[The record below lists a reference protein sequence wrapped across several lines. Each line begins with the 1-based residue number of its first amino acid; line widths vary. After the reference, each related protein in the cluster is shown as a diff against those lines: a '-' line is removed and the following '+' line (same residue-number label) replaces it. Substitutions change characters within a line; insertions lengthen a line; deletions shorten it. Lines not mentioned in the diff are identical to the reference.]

1 MSEDYPDSS
10 ATELPDGM
18 WPLRW
23 FRYDEGIDSPQ
34 VYLLDG
40 DGAAELMSRD
50 DALAIARSR
59 GLHLVPE
66 WPGHQVTGAAWCRI
80 GMVSLP
86 VRWEQ
91 LPEPEQAGEP
101 DPLLWFEASCGGRD
115 LLAGNGGTFRG
126 RMRAWCPH
134 EQIGYNVPLAE
145 MGHMSQEARYWV
157 AGFLAG
163 NQPGPPPPLDPD
175 ADTDPGDLIAW
186 RAATSRFR
194 RTGLWFGRWRT
205 CQACG
210 RVLLPDTAA
219 DHCQEHV
226 QGQPS

>member
-1 MSEDYPDSS
+1 
-10 ATELPDGM
+10 M

-23 FRYDEGIDSPQ
+23 FRYDEGIDSPE

-40 DGAAELMSRD
+40 PGEAELMSRD
-50 DALAIARSR
+50 EALAIARSR
-59 GLHLVPE
+59 GLHLIPE
-66 WPGHQVTGAAWCRI
+66 WPEHQVTGPAFCRI
-80 GMVSLP
+80 AIVSLP

-91 LPEPEQAGEP
+91 LPEREQSGEP

-115 LLAGNGGTFRG
+115 LLTGNGGTFRG

-134 EQIGYNVPLAE
+134 EQVGYNVSLAE
-145 MGHMSQEARYWV
+145 MGQMSQEARYWV

-163 NQPGPPPPLDPD
+163 NQPGPPPPPDPD
-175 ADTDPGDLIAW
+175 ADTDPDDLTAW
-186 RAATSRFR
+186 KAATSRFR
-194 RTGLWFGRWRT
+194 RTGLWHGRWRT

-219 DHCQEHV
+219 DNCQEH
-226 QGQPS
+226 P

>member
-1 MSEDYPDSS
+1 
-10 ATELPDGM
+10 M

-23 FRYDEGIDSPQ
+23 FHHDEAIDSPQ

-40 DGAAELMSRD
+40 PGEAELMSRD
-50 DALAIARSR
+50 EALAIARSR

-66 WPGHQVTGAAWCRI
+66 WPGHLTTGPASCRI
-80 GMVSLP
+80 AMVSLP

-101 DPLLWFEASCGGRD
+101 DPPLWFEAPCGGRD
-115 LLAGNGGTFRG
+115 LLAGNGGTFHG
-126 RMRAWCPH
+126 RMSAWCPDK
-134 EQIGYNVPLAE
+134 QVSYNVSLAE
-145 MGHMSQEARYWV
+145 MGQMSQEARYWV
-157 AGFLAG
+157 TGFLAG
-163 NQPGPPPPLDPD
+163 NQPGPPPPPDFD

-186 RAATSRFR
+186 RAATGRFH

-219 DHCQEHV
+219 ENCQEHV
-226 QGQPS
+226 QGQSA

>member
-1 MSEDYPDSS
+1 MSEDYTDISAVELSDS
-10 ATELPDGM
+10 M

-23 FRYDEGIDSPQ
+23 FHYDEGIESWE

-40 DGAAELMSRD
+40 PGEAEFMSRD
-50 DALAIARSR
+50 EALAIARSR

-66 WPGHQVTGAAWCRI
+66 WPEHLTTGSAWCRI

-91 LPEPEQAGEP
+91 LPEPEEGGEP
-101 DPLLWFEASCGGRD
+101 DPLLWFEGSCGGRD

-134 EQIGYNVPLAE
+134 EQLGYNVSLAE
-145 MGHMSQEARYWV
+145 MGQMSQEARYWV

-163 NQPGPPPPLDPD
+163 NQPGEPPPPGFD
-175 ADTDPGDLIAW
+175 ADIDPGDLIAW
-186 RAATSRFR
+186 RAAIGRFR
-194 RTGLWFGRWRT
+194 RTGQWFGRWRT
-205 CQACG
+205 CQTCG

-219 DHCQEHV
+219 ENCQEHV
-226 QGQPS
+226 QGQSS

>member
-1 MSEDYPDSS
+1 
-10 ATELPDGM
+10 M

-23 FRYDEGIDSPQ
+23 FRYDEAIDSPQ

-40 DGAAELMSRD
+40 PGGAELMSRD
-50 DALAIARSR
+50 EALAIARSR

-66 WPGHQVTGAAWCRI
+66 WPGHLTAGPAWCRI

-101 DPLLWFEASCGGRD
+101 DPLLWFEAPCGGRD
-115 LLAGNGGTFRG
+115 LLAGNGGTYRG
-126 RMRAWCPH
+126 RMQAWCP
-134 EQIGYNVPLAE
+134 EKQVSYNVSLAE
-145 MGHMSQEARYWV
+145 MGQMSQEARYWV

-163 NQPGPPPPLDPD
+163 NLPGPPPPDLD
-175 ADTDPGDLIAW
+175 ADPDPGDLAAW
-186 RAATSRFR
+186 RAATGRFR
-194 RTGLWFGRWRT
+194 RTGLWYGRWST

-210 RVLLPDTAA
+210 RVLLPDTDAEN
-219 DHCQEHV
+219 CQEHI
-226 QGQPS
+226 QGQSA

>member
-1 MSEDYPDSS
+1 
-10 ATELPDGM
+10 M

-23 FRYDEGIDSPQ
+23 FHYDEAIDSPQ

-40 DGAAELMSRD
+40 PGEAELMSRD
-50 DALAIARSR
+50 EALAIARSR
-59 GLHLVPE
+59 GLYLVPE
-66 WPGHQVTGAAWCRI
+66 WPEHLTTGPAWCRI

-91 LPEPEQAGEP
+91 LPGPEQTGEP
-101 DPLLWFEASCGGRD
+101 DPLLWFEAPCGGRD
-115 LLAGNGGTFRG
+115 LLAGNGGTFHG
-126 RMRAWCPH
+126 RMRAWCPDK
-134 EQIGYNVPLAE
+134 QVSYNVSLAE
-145 MGHMSQEARYWV
+145 IGQMSHEARYWV

-163 NQPGPPPPLDPD
+163 NQPGPPAPPDFD
-175 ADTDPGDLIAW
+175 ADTDPGDLIAY
-186 RAATSRFR
+186 RAAIGRFH

-219 DHCQEHV
+219 ENCQEHV
-226 QGQPS
+226 QGQSS

>member
-1 MSEDYPDSS
+1 
-10 ATELPDGM
+10 M

-23 FRYDEGIDSPQ
+23 FHHDEAIDSPQ

-40 DGAAELMSRD
+40 LGEAELMSRGE
-50 DALAIARSR
+50 ALAIARSR

-66 WPGHQVTGAAWCRI
+66 WPEHLTTGPASCRI
-80 GMVSLP
+80 AMVSLP

-91 LPEPEQAGEP
+91 LPDPEQAGEP
-101 DPLLWFEASCGGRD
+101 DPLLWFEAPCGGRD
-115 LLAGNGGTFRG
+115 LLAGNGGTFHG
-126 RMRAWCPH
+126 RMRAWCPDKRVS
-134 EQIGYNVPLAE
+134 YNVSLAE
-145 MGHMSQEARYWV
+145 MGQMSREARYWV

-163 NQPGPPPPLDPD
+163 NQPGPPPPPDFD
-175 ADTDPGDLIAW
+175 ADTDPGDLVAY
-186 RAATSRFR
+186 RAATGRFH

-219 DHCQEHV
+219 ESCQEHL
-226 QGQPS
+226 QGQSS